1 MQKCDMALFFYLD
14 AFITSGPIDQKFLFV
29 YFLCI
34 RQPKNRSSDL
44 NLKLAHTVLGK
55 DVCTESL
62 VDVVFILLLIER
74 LTELCYY

>member
-14 AFITSGPIDQKFLFV
+14 AFITSGP
-29 YFLCI
+29 
-34 RQPKNRSSDL
+34 
-44 NLKLAHTVLGK
+44 LAHTVLGK